1 MKTFFALTKRN
12 IKVFFRD
19 KGMFFTSLITPAIL
33 LVLYVTFLAKV
44 YRESFTAALPDGII
58 VSEKLINGMVA
69 GELVTSLLAV
79 SCVTVA
85 FCSNLLMVMD
95 RVSGARKDF
104 LVSPTSKSTIAAAY
118 FSGSLVTTLIVT
130 YAATTACLVYVAAQ
144 GWYMSVGDVF
154 LVLSDVFLLTTFG
167 TALSS
172 VVNVFLK
179 TQGQASG
186 VGTIVSAGYGFICG
200 AYMPISSFGKGLQNL
215 MSLLPGTY
223 GTALMRN
230 HALRGVCEEMSAQ
243 GFPDEIVEAI
253 RDGVDCNIYFF
264 GNKVSIGAMYG
275 VLLGAIFVLIAVYVL
290 INYFASKT
298 HKSFEDVVKKKNGCK
313 NNKRH

>member
-12 IKVFFRD
+12 IKIFFKD
-19 KGMFFTSLITPAIL
+19 KGMFFTSLITPVIL

-44 YRESFTAALPDGII
+44 YRESFASALPDGFG
-58 VSEKLINGMVA
+58 VPEKLINGMVGA
-69 GELVTSLLAV
+69 ELITSLLAV

-85 FCSNLLMVMD
+85 FCSNLLMVND
-95 RVSGARKDF
+95 KLSGARKDF
-104 LVSPTSKSTIAAAY
+104 LISPAKKSTIAAAY
-118 FSGSLVTTLIVT
+118 FAGSLFTTLIVT
-130 YAATTACLVYVAAQ
+130 YVATAACLVYVAAQ

-154 LVLSDVFLLTTFG
+154 LLLLDVFLITSFG

-200 AYMPISSFGKGLQNL
+200 AYMPISSFGKGLQNFI
-215 MSLLPGTY
+215 SLLPGTY

-230 HALRGVCEEMSAQ
+230 HALRGVYEEMSAQ
-243 GFPDEIVEAI
+243 GFPSEAVEMVK
-253 RDGVDCNIYFF
+253 DSVDCNIYFF
-264 GNKVSIGAMYG
+264 GDKVSTGAMYG
-275 VLLGAIFVLIAVYVL
+275 VLIGAIVVFVAAYVL
-290 INYFASKT
+290 INFFESKA
-298 HKSFEDVVKKKNGCK
+298 HKSFEDVMRK
-313 NNKRH
+313 NKRKKA